1 MSSEHIEHE
10 VANNR
15 ILINELLDKVGKLE
29 KSPGGV
35 LMPRTE
41 ALPGPGNAY
50 VSRVEFNRMRE
61 GLVNE
66 IEALKAQLGQVAD
79 IATEAVRVLDRMAG
93 MGK

>member
-1 MSSEHIEHE
+1 MSNEHIEHE

-41 ALPGPGNAY
+41 PLPGPGNAY
-50 VSRVEFNRMRE
+50 VSRVEFNRMRD
-61 GLVNE
+61 GLINE
-66 IEALKAQLGQVAD
+66 LEAVKAQLGQVSD
-79 IATEAVRVLDRMAG
+79 IAAEAVRVLDRMAG
-93 MGK
+93 MGE